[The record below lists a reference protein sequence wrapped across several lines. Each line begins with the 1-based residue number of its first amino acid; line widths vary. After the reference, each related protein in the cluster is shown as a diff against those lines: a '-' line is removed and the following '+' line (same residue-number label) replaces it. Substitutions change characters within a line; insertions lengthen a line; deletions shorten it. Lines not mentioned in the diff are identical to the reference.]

1 MAYEDDRF
9 TSEAQRQSDKKGS
22 TSQSVHTTAD
32 IAHFTRLLAAEMKWG
47 VQNGALAALRS
58 LGKFPSEIAVP
69 ANTSGVAGF
78 SPS

>member
-47 VQNGALAALRS
+47 GR
-58 LGKFPSEIAVP
+58 
-69 ANTSGVAGF
+69 TS
-78 SPS
+78 PEP